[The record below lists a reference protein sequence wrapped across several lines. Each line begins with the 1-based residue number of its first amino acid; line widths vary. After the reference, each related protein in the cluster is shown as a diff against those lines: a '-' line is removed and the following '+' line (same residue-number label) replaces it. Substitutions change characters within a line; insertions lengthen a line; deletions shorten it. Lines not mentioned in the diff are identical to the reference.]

1 MNTFQTMS
9 HESSG
14 LCWCGPDN
22 HGPAIEC
29 APIWAS
35 SITVEALED
44 AHRHGYA
51 TPISGDDTAVMR
63 HYAEAPC

>member
-1 MNTFQTMS
+1 MTTTS
-9 HESSG
+9 ERT
-14 LCWCGPDN
+14 
-22 HGPAIEC
+22 I

-35 SITVEALED
+35 SITVEALEE

-63 HYAEAPC
+63 HYVEAPC